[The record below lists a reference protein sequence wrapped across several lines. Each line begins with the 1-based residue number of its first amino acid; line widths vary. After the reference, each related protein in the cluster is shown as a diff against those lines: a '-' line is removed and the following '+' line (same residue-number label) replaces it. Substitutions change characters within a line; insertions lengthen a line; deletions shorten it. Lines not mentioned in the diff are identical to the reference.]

1 MHNNQY
7 TITEVKQ
14 IINAEGNIVNDSI
27 VSTLLTDSRRISNA
41 AEGLFFAL
49 SARRNGHE
57 FVAGAYAAGV
67 RNFVVKHGPEFNLPG
82 ANFLL
87 VDDPLAALQA
97 LAAAHR
103 CQFKLQ
109 VIGITGSNGKTIV
122 KEWLY
127 QLLAADKNIVRNP
140 KSYNSQIGVPLSVW
154 QINSRNDLGI
164 FEAGISTVNEMEKLW
179 AMIRPQIGVLTH
191 IGSAHDEG
199 FTNRRQKVLEK
210 LLLFKRS
217 KKLIYHYDDLLDYQ
231 KDIPVKETFTWS
243 RKFKVADLYVFSETV
258 ISKKYYLR
266 AYYQKKEI
274 ECLIPFSDQASVENA
289 ITCWA
294 TMLALGYSPA
304 EADRRIERLNPVS
317 MRLELKNGINNCSV
331 IDDTYN
337 SDLQS
342 LEIALNFL
350 GQQNQHQ
357 KKTLILSDILQSGLQ
372 QDVLYCQVAT
382 LIGTQKID
390 RFIGVGPALM
400 NNQTC
405 FALPEQHFFADT
417 SALVQQL
424 KALNFKEETILIKG
438 SRSFEFERISS
449 ALTQKAHETIME
461 INLNTLLGNLNFYRS
476 KLKPGVK
483 VMAMVKAFSYG
494 SGTFEVANMLQYN
507 KADYLAVAYIDEGVA
522 LRQAGI
528 NLPLVVLNPESSAFD
543 KLAEYKLQ
551 PVIYSFGLLDDFV
564 TYSRDHGLSGYPVHL
579 KIDTGMHRLGFEGF
593 EIDMLCD
600 MLEQNRYI
608 RVESVF
614 SHLVASEAP
623 QHDEFSKKQIKRF
636 EKAFK
641 EIERTLGYKVI
652 KHICN
657 TAGIIRFPGAH
668 YDMVRLGIGLYGID
682 SSVPA
687 SDQALQPVARLK
699 TSVAQVKKIG
709 AGDTIS
715 YGRSG
720 SLLKDGKIATVR
732 IGYADGYLRAFGN
745 GVGKMLVKGTLVPTV
760 GNITMDMCMLDVSG
774 LDVSEGDEVI
784 IFDDKHRIEELAKQI
799 GTIPYEILTNV
810 SQRVKRVYFYE

>member
-7 TITEVKQ
+7 TITEVKV
-14 IINAEGNIVNDSI
+14 IINAEGNIVNDSVI
-27 VSTLLTDSRRISNA
+27 STLLTDSRRINNA

-87 VDDPLAALQA
+87 VDEPLAALQA

-294 TMLALGYSPA
+294 TMLAMGYSPA

-390 RFIGVGPALM
+390 RFIGVGPALT

>member
-87 VDDPLAALQA
+87 VDDPLAALQT

-266 AYYQKKEI
+266 AHYQKKEI

-294 TMLALGYSPA
+294 TMLAMGYSPA
-304 EADRRIERLNPVS
+304 EADKRIERLNPVS

-507 KADYLAVAYIDEGVA
+507 KADYLAVAYIDEGLA

-543 KLAEYKLQ
+543 KLAEHKLQ

-623 QHDEFSKKQIKRF
+623 PHDEFSKKQIKRF

>member
-87 VDDPLAALQA
+87 VDEPLAALQA

-294 TMLALGYSPA
+294 TMLAMGYSPA

-390 RFIGVGPALM
+390 RFIGVGPALT

>member
-1 MHNNQY
+1 MHSNQY
-7 TITEVKQ
+7 AITEVKE
-14 IINAEGNIVNDSI
+14 IISAAGNIVKEST
-27 VSTLLTDSRRISNA
+27 VSTLLTDSRRINNA

-57 FVAGAYAAGV
+57 FIAEAYAAGV
-67 RNFVVKHGPEFNLPG
+67 RNFVVKHGHEFNMPG

-87 VDDPLAALQA
+87 VDDPLAALQTLTA
-97 LAAAHR
+97 YHR
-103 CQFKLQ
+103 SQFKLQ

-164 FEAGISTVNEMEKLW
+164 FEAGISTINEMDKLQ
-179 AMIRPQIGVLTH
+179 AIIKPQIGILTH
-191 IGSAHDEG
+191 IGPAHDEG
-199 FTNRRQKVLEK
+199 FADRKQKVLEK
-210 LLLFKRS
+210 LQLFKNS
-217 KKLIYHYDDLLDYQ
+217 KLLIYNYDQLLDYK

-274 ECLIPFSDQASVENA
+274 ECLIPFSDLASIENA

-294 TMLALGYSPA
+294 TMLAMGYSPA
-304 EADRRIERLNPVS
+304 EADKRIERLVAVS
-317 MRLELKNGINNCSV
+317 MRLELKNGVNNCSV
-331 IDDTYN
+331 IDDSYN

-372 QDVLYCQVAT
+372 LDVLYCQVAN

-390 RFIGVGPALM
+390 KFIGVGEALIS
-400 NNQTC
+400 NQTC
-405 FALPEQHFFADT
+405 FNLPEQHFFKDT
-417 SALVQQL
+417 PALLQQL

-438 SRSFEFERISS
+438 SRRFEFERISN
-449 ALTQKAHETIME
+449 ALTQKAHETILE
-461 INLNTLLGNLNFYRS
+461 INLNTLLSNLNFYRS

-507 KADYLAVAYIDEGVA
+507 KVDYLAVAYIDEGVA

-528 NLPLVVLNPESSAFD
+528 NLPIMVLNPEASAFD
-543 KLAEYKLQ
+543 KLVEHKLE

-564 TYSRDHGLSGYPVHL
+564 IYTQDRAIQSYPVHL
-579 KIDTGMHRLGFEGF
+579 KIDTGMHRLGFENLDI
-593 EIDMLCD
+593 ETLCD

-608 RVESVF
+608 RVQSVF
-614 SHLVASEAP
+614 SHLVASEAA
-623 QHDEFSKKQIKRF
+623 QHDEFTKKQIKRF

-641 EIERTLGYKVI
+641 EIEKTLGYKVI
-652 KHICN
+652 KHLSN
-657 TAGIIRFPGAH
+657 TSGITRWPSAH
-668 YDMVRLGIGLYGID
+668 YDMVRLGIGLYGVD
-682 SSVPA
+682 SAVPA
-687 SDQALQPVARLK
+687 SENALRPIASLK

-715 YGRSG
+715 YSRSG

-784 IFDDKHRIEELAKQI
+784 VFDEQYRIEELARQI

>member
-57 FVAGAYAAGV
+57 FVAEAYAAGV

-82 ANFLL
+82 ANFLR
-87 VDDPLAALQA
+87 VEDPLAALQA

-127 QLLAADKNIVRNP
+127 QLLTADKNIVRNP

-179 AMIRPQIGVLTH
+179 AIIRPQIGVLTH

-199 FTNRRQKVLEK
+199 FANRRQKVQEK

-304 EADRRIERLNPVS
+304 EVDRRIERLNPVS

-438 SRSFEFERISS
+438 SRSFEFERVSS

-528 NLPLVVLNPESSAFD
+528 NLPLVVLNPEASAFD
-543 KLAEYKLQ
+543 KLIEHKLQ

-564 TYSRDHGLSGYPVHL
+564 SYSRDHGLSAYPVHL

-614 SHLVASEAP
+614 SHLAASEAA
-623 QHDEFSKKQIKRF
+623 QHDEFTKTQIKRF

-682 SSVPA
+682 SSVPTT
-687 SDQALQPVARLK
+687 DQALQPVARLK